1 VLEQPDPPVRIETIS
16 AERDLAGLAAGW
28 DELVRA
34 MPRPSPFLLH
44 GWLSEWWRH
53 YGRGGALAVHVAYR
67 GDRLIGAL
75 PLCLRPQFGLSVAQF
90 VGGKLAA
97 LADLMVLPGE
107 ESAAGALADRASA
120 SDHDLADF
128 FGIPGE
134 SRLVAA
140 LPSGAVRLV
149 ERLEA
154 PVLDLSAGWEAV
166 CRAKL
171 SAKARGD
178 RRRRRRQLDA
188 LGNVDVKVARTP
200 AELGEAL
207 DEAFRVYALRW
218 RGRREPS
225 GFVAPLGQQFYREAL
240 LRLAEQGVP
249 RLVSVRLEDRTIA
262 FALYLQL
269 CRRVYG
275 VTMAFDPAYAR
286 FSPGSEA
293 LFTAL
298 ETAASEGA
306 ERVEFLGAT
315 AEHKRR
321 FTDRFEPIYEAFGLA
336 RTVRGRAAVEA
347 LDAGIRFRRRI
358 KRSDTAQ
365 RLYYRIPRRRFPEV
379 RQKT

>member
-16 AERDLAGLAAGW
+16 TERDFAGLADGW
-28 DELVRA
+28 DELVGA

-44 GWLSEWWRH
+44 GWLTEWWRH
-53 YGRGGALAVHVAYR
+53 YARGGTLAVHAAYR

-75 PLCLRPQFGLSVAQF
+75 PLCLRPHFGLTVAEF

-107 ESAAGALADRASA
+107 ESAAGALAGRAAA

-140 LPSGAVRLV
+140 LPPGAVRLV

-154 PVLDLSAGWEAV
+154 PVLDLSAGWDAV

-171 SAKARGD
+171 SAKARAD
-178 RRRRRRQLDA
+178 RRRRRRQLEA
-188 LGNVDVKVARTP
+188 LGSVDVKVARTP
-200 AELGEAL
+200 TELREAL
-207 DEAFRVYALRW
+207 DEAFEVYALRW

-225 GFVAPLGQQFYREAL
+225 GFVTPPGQQFHREAL

-249 RLVSVRLEDRTIA
+249 RLVSVRLDGRTIA

-298 ETAASEGA
+298 ETAAGEGA
-306 ERVEFLGAT
+306 GRVEFLGAT

-365 RLYYRIPRRRFPEV
+365 RLYYRIPRRRSHEV

>member
-1 VLEQPDPPVRIETIS
+1 VPEQPDPPVRIQTIS
-16 AERDLAGLAAGW
+16 AESDFPGLARSW
-28 DELVRA
+28 DDLVRA

-44 GWLSEWWRH
+44 GWLTEWWRH
-53 YGRGGALAVHVAYR
+53 HARSGTLAVHVAYR

-75 PLCLRPQFGLSVAQF
+75 PLCVRPHFGLSVAEF

-97 LADLMVLPGE
+97 LADLMLLPGE
-107 ESAAGALADRASA
+107 ESAAGALADRAVA

-140 LPSGAVRLV
+140 LPLGAVRLV

-171 SAKARGD
+171 SAKARAD
-178 RRRRRRQLDA
+178 RRRRRRQLEG
-188 LGNVDVKVARTP
+188 LGTVDLKVARTP
-200 AELGEAL
+200 AELTETL
-207 DEAFRVYALRW
+207 DEAFQVYALRW

-225 GFVAPLGQQFYREAL
+225 GFVAPKGKQFYREAL
-240 LRLAEQGVP
+240 MRLAEQGVP
-249 RLVSVRLEDRTIA
+249 RLVSVRLDDRMIA

-298 ETAASEGA
+298 ETAAGEGA

-336 RTVRGRAAVEA
+336 RTIRGRAAVEA

-365 RLYYRIPRRRFPEV
+365 RLYYRIPRRGSPGV
-379 RQKT
+379 RQKS